1 MSTTIK
7 RVLLGLVIGVVI
19 MQFFQIDKTQ
29 PPSDPAND
37 FMTLLSPPDDV
48 AAILKRSCYDCHSY
62 KTQYPWYT
70 SIAPLSWWIGHHI
83 EEGREHLNF
92 SEWGKYTE
100 RRQKHKLE
108 ECWEE
113 VEEGK
118 MPLDSYLWVHGE
130 AKLSEAQATLLID
143 WFKEQEN
150 AF

>member
-1 MSTTIK
+1 MSTTLK
-7 RVLLGLVIGVVI
+7 RILLGLVVVLVI

-29 PPSDPAND
+29 PPSDPQDD
-37 FMTLLSPPDDV
+37 FIKLLSPPEQV
-48 AAILKRSCYDCHSY
+48 AALLKTSCYDCHSY
-62 KTQYPWYT
+62 ETAYPWYT
-70 SIAPLSWWIGHHI
+70 NVAPLSWWIGHHI

-113 VEEGK
+113 VEEGL
-118 MPLDSYLWVHGE
+118 MPLDSYLWVHSE
-130 AKLSEAQATLLID
+130 AKLSQEQASLLIN
-143 WFKEQEN
+143 WFKEKEN

>member
-7 RVLLGLVIGVVI
+7 RVLLGLVIGFLI

-29 PPSDPAND
+29 PPSDPEND
-37 FMTLLSPPDDV
+37 FISLLSPPEEV
-48 AAILKRSCYDCHSY
+48 ATVLKRSCYDCHSY
-62 KTQYPWYT
+62 KTNFPWYT
-70 SIAPLSWWIGHHI
+70 SIAPISWWIGHHI

-130 AKLSEAQATLLID
+130 AELSEAQANLLID